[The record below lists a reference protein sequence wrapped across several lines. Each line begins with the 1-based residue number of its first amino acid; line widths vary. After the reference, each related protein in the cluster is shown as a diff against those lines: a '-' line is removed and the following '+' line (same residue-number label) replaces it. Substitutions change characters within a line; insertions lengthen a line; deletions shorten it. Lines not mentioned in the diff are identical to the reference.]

1 MERIAVPFL
10 TQRRKMLSEYL
21 EKTTTLTPEKEK

>member
-10 TQRRKMLSEYL
+10 TQRRKMLNEYL
-21 EKTTTLTPEKEK
+21 EKTTALTPEKEK